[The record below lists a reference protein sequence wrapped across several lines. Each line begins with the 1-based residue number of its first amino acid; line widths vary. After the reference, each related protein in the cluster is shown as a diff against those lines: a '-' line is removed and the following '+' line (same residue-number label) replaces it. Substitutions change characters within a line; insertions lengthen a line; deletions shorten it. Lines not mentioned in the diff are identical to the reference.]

1 MEKTIEVD
9 GKKYKLIK
17 DYRDGFDEEMFREKY
32 TSFFEEYDYIVG
44 DIAYSKL
51 RLKGFNDK
59 DNKNFNKINDYKN
72 VEKYIKEN
80 CAYGCRYFI
89 LKKEN

>member
-32 TSFFEEYDYIVG
+32 TSFFE
-44 DIAYSKL
+44 
-51 RLKGFNDK
+51 
-59 DNKNFNKINDYKN
+59 
-72 VEKYIKEN
+72 
-80 CAYGCRYFI
+80 
-89 LKKEN
+89 